1 METIDLTALTARM
14 IAFDRGDAR
23 RIQHFIKVHAFAALI
38 GRLEKLPAD
47 VQQTLEA
54 AAIVHD
60 IGIHAAEE
68 KYGST
73 GGKYQETE
81 GAPLAET
88 MLHELGA
95 SEALAK
101 RVSFLVGHHHTYSG
115 VDGADYQIL
124 LEADFLVNAYEDHLS
139 KKGIR
144 AFGDQVFRTAAGKQ
158 LLEEIFAPDAPEK
171 EEARK

>member
-14 IAFDRGDAR
+14 IAFDHGDAR

-81 GAPLAET
+81 GAPLAEK
-88 MLHELGA
+88 MLLELDA

-101 RVSFLVGHHHTYSG
+101 RVSFLVGHHHTYKG

-139 KKGIR
+139 KKAIR
-144 AFGDQVFRTAAGKQ
+144 AFCGQVFQTASGKR

-171 EEARK
+171 EDAQK